1 MSMTPRVA
9 IDFWLRRRGARGAR
23 RARMFKNV
31 GLPPI
36 LFISHAEPLA

>member
-9 IDFWLRRRGARGAR
+9 IDFWLRRRSARGPR

-31 GLPPI
+31 GLPPF
-36 LFISHAEPLA
+36 LFITPAEPLA